1 MYLRLFVCLYL
12 CTHFFI
18 FIRIFNRIC
27 ICICIWRQVCT
38 WQDEFRLYPLAADW
52 GVRSA
57 PGAESVLP
65 VWLFHGYI
73 SHTMPVIIA
82 VIICIVII
90 SVISVIIIVTL
101 LPSIIIV
108 VINIQVFVFRLI
120 VQFDCVAWLVIIISS
135 RVRWPLAYMISS
147 SWFLIAIIIITGIS
161 PDVVQQDWRSFVLD
175 FVCVCAFNS
184 ICIWIHAYLYFYS
197 CIFVFEFIFV
207 FPPHQRRPRCCELD
221 WRRSR
226 AGLDLRSYLIK
237 DQMLSAPDAFD
248 CICIFIFICIWI
260 YISIC
265 IFA

>member
-1 MYLRLFVCLYL
+1 MLRFFLYIPFLRAHVWLTNLLYLKGVCLLPFDGRFVYIMYLRLFVCLYL
-12 CTHFFI
+12 CTLF

-27 ICICIWRQVCT
+27 ICICIWRQLCT

-82 VIICIVII
+82 VIICIIII

-120 VQFDCVAWLVIIISS
+120 VQFDCVAWSVIIISS
-135 RVRWPLAYMISS
+135 RVRLAYMISS
-147 SWFLIAIIIITGIS
+147 SWFLIALIITMIMIS
-161 PDVVQQDWRSFVLD
+161 S
-175 FVCVCAFNS
+175 
-184 ICIWIHAYLYFYS
+184 
-197 CIFVFEFIFV
+197 
-207 FPPHQRRPRCCELD
+207 
-221 WRRSR
+221 
-226 AGLDLRSYLIK
+226 
-237 DQMLSAPDAFD
+237 
-248 CICIFIFICIWI
+248 
-260 YISIC
+260 
-265 IFA
+265 